1 MSELN
6 KSVSTVSMQQTTV
19 AALKFDLGLFDY
31 TVWWYNL
38 LTSLNCNSCT
48 EKKLK
53 CTKKKSHVPES
64 VTHKVMYQI
73 KIRQA
78 FGKKNLNSD

>member
-48 EKKLK
+48 EKNLNAD
-53 CTKKKSHVPES
+53 VPES

-78 FGKKNLNSD
+78 FGEKKRK